1 MITDWKT
8 AFARPKREEKVRG
21 GVVAD
26 LISQHGLTRDRLDT
40 LTAPARVVPRL
51 AEIVDRALPSDG
63 EQA

>member
-8 AFARPKREEKVRG
+8 AFARPKREEKVRE
-21 GVVAD
+21 VVAD